1 MVKAE
6 LKPFLPASHDLK
18 KEKACIVDED
28 ILNKFQIGDH
38 FELRYKVGAGGG
50 HVLSIKKL
58 KFELK
63 YELHVKEVLLK
74 SQSFEE

>member
-1 MVKAE
+1 MKAE
-6 LKPFLPASHDLK
+6 FKPFLPASHDLK
-18 KEKACIVDED
+18 KEKTCIVDED

-38 FELRYKVGAGGG
+38 FELRYRVGAGGG

-58 KFELK
+58 KLELK
-63 YELHVKEVLLK
+63 YGIQVKEVLLK